1 MIKISLLA
9 FLILWHKIE
18 KGDHFLAGAILP
30 RFQGSYLPHF
40 NVKIMTYHTCSPLP
54 QNLVISRTN
63 WNLDCTLEICDKYEF
78 TYALSNDAILMLRTR
93 YHYPVIYNLKN
104 QRNTITILTSSFLSG
119 RVSQKA
125 KPVSQKATKFSVG
138 VTENHSLR
146 RRRWKGFGWAGP
158 KSPWPTIRAF

>member
-18 KGDHFLAGAILP
+18 KGGHFLAGAILP

-54 QNLVISRTN
+54 KNLVISRTN

-78 TYALSNDAILMLRTR
+78 TYALSNDAIFKTR
-93 YHYPVIYNLKN
+93 YHRLAHKSSSNFFHEGKARAVD
-104 QRNTITILTSSFLSG
+104 SFSFLRRKRARKRGQVPEPEMRSEG
-119 RVSQKA
+119 LW
-125 KPVSQKATKFSVG
+125 
-138 VTENHSLR
+138 ESLSLALPR
-146 RRRWKGFGWAGP
+146 NIQP
-158 KSPWPTIRAF
+158 